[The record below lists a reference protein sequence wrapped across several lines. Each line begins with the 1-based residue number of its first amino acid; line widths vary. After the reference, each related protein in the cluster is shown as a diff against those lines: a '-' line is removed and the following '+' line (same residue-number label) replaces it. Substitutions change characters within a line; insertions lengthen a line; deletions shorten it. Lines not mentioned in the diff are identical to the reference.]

1 MSASHQEGGS
11 SASPAYVPAALAAR
25 MGQAAL
31 SVSWLCPRQRQ
42 AIEDVQHGMD
52 LIHRQA
58 TPSDVCNALAVLR

>member
-1 MSASHQEGGS
+1 MSALQQGGA

-25 MGQAAL
+25 MGQAART
-31 SVSWLCPRQRQ
+31 VSWLSPRQQQ

-58 TPSDVCNALAVLR
+58 TPSDVCRALEVLR